1 MAEDQDRTPF
11 SALRAWTAAR
21 DDDARERARARL
33 DAHIATPR
41 SDERSARAPRARRR
55 RWAAPVLALL
65 LAGGAA
71 GAVAAVLLRTAH
83 TGHLPVFTAQ
93 GTLSPQFRVATTA
106 RGYCFTASLAAA
118 GEADAYRCFAGNAI
132 NDPCFA
138 ASAHARTVACFL
150 DPWHPVTLL
159 RLTRPLPRHGPL
171 LAGAL
176 PWAIET
182 ESGLRCT
189 YFTGATAPMGGERI
203 NYGCTKGWFLIG
215 APDTRQPLWT
225 IRSSP
230 RYIPDKP
237 GHPTPLRRF
246 PLAQIKETIP

>member
-1 MAEDQDRTPF
+1 MADDHDRMPF
-11 SALRAWTAAR
+11 SALRAWLAPHDEA
-21 DDDARERARARL
+21 ARERARTL
-33 DAHIATPR
+33 LEAHIASAPAAEPR
-41 SDERSARAPRARRR
+41 TQRSRRRGR
-55 RWAAPVLALL
+55 RWAAPAVALL

-93 GTLSPQFRVATTA
+93 GTLSPQFHVASA
-106 RGYCFTASLAAA
+106 ANGYCFTASLAAA
-118 GEADAYRCFAGNAI
+118 GEADAYRCIAGNAI

-138 ASAHARTVACFL
+138 ARAHARTVACFL

-159 RLTRPLPRHGPL
+159 RLTRPLPRHGPI

-215 APDTRQPLWT
+215 APNTRPPLWT
-225 IRSSP
+225 IRGSP
-230 RYIPDKP
+230 RYIPDRP
-237 GHPTPLRRF
+237 GHPTPLDRF
-246 PLAQIKETIP
+246 PLAQIKETVP

>member
-1 MAEDQDRTPF
+1 MTDEQDRAPF
-11 SALRAWTAAR
+11 SGLRAWLPER
-21 DDDARERARARL
+21 DEAARERARAL
-33 DAHIATPR
+33 LAAHIAGTP
-41 SDERSARAPRARRR
+41 ARAAARPRRRR
-55 RWAAPVLALL
+55 RWTAPAVALV

-93 GTLSPQFRVATTA
+93 GALSPQFHVATTA
-106 RGYCFTASLAAA
+106 NGHCFTASLAAA
-118 GEADAYRCFAGNAI
+118 GEADAYRCIAGNAI

-138 ASAHARTVACFL
+138 ASADARTVACFL
-150 DPWHPVTLL
+150 DPWHAVTLL
-159 RLTRPLPRHGPL
+159 RLTRPLPRHGPVQ
-171 LAGAL
+171 AGAP

-182 ESGLRCT
+182 ENGLHCT

-215 APDTRQPLWT
+215 SPDRRQPLWT

-230 RYIPDKP
+230 RYVPDRP

-246 PLAQIKETIP
+246 PLAQIKLTVP

>member
-1 MAEDQDRTPF
+1 MPDGHDRTPF
-11 SALRAWTAAR
+11 SALRAWLPQR
-21 DDDARERARARL
+21 DDAARERALAL
-33 DAHIATPR
+33 LEDHIAG
-41 SDERSARAPRARRR
+41 APAHQPGAGRRR
-55 RWAAPVLALL
+55 RRRRQWAAPAVALV
-65 LAGGAA
+65 LAGGAG
-71 GAVAAVLLRTAH
+71 GALAAVLLRTAH

-93 GTLSPQFRVATTA
+93 GTLSPQFHVASA
-106 RGYCFTASLAAA
+106 ANGHCFTASLAAA
-118 GEADAYRCFAGNAI
+118 GEADAYRCIAGNAI

-138 ASAHARTVACFL
+138 ATPHARTVACFL

-159 RLTRPLPRHGPL
+159 RLTRPLPRHGPI

-215 APDTRQPLWT
+215 APNTRPPLWT

-230 RYIPDKP
+230 RYIPDRP

-246 PLAQIKETIP
+246 PLAQIKLTVP